1 MSILSPVF
9 LVSNINTIGQ
19 IISVMIL
26 VVFDE
31 AVTGRFILP
40 AVDKIRNIIFEKSK
54 PKFKKSLRVIPRYF
68 AEFLATTLFIFYF
81 FAGYWVLSEYAIVPI
96 LGRLQH
102 IILIIVIIFFLA
114 ISYVF
119 NSKKMRKRYLDY
131 S

>member
-1 MSILSPVF
+1 MSLLSPGF
-9 LVSNINTIGQ
+9 LVNNIRLIGD

-40 AVDKIRNIIFEKSK
+40 LVDKIRDSIFEKSK
-54 PKFKKSLRVIPRYF
+54 SRLRKSLHVIPKYF
-68 AEFLATTLFIFYF
+68 AEFLATALFILYF

-96 LGRLQH
+96 LGRLQD
-102 IILIIVIIFFLA
+102 IILIIVIIFFIA

-131 S
+131 N